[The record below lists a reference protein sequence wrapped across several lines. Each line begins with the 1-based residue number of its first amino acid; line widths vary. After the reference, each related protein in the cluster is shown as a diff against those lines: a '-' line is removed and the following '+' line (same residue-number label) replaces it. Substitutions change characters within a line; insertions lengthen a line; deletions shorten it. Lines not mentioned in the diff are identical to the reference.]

1 MNQETIIQR
10 HIMLAL
16 SEMGCLVFRNE
27 TSGAWVGKKIHQ
39 AGQQVTLADARLI
52 RFGLCVGSSDLV
64 GLTASGR
71 FFAIEVKTK
80 TGRAT
85 KEQLNFIEQ
94 IKKHGGLAGIAR
106 NVEDARGIINDQQ
119 DQESPLVR

>member
-16 SEMGCLVFRNE
+16 SNAGCLVFRNE
-27 TSGAWVGKKIHQ
+27 TGGAWVGRVIHK
-39 AGQQVTLADARLI
+39 AGDQVTIEHAKLI
-52 RFGLCVGSSDLV
+52 KFGLCIGSSDLI
-64 GLTASGR
+64 GLTDKGI

-80 TGRAT
+80 TGKAS

-94 IKKHGGLAGIAR
+94 VKASGGKTGIAR
-106 NVEDARGIINDQQ
+106 SAQDALRIIN
-119 DQESPLVR
+119 EN

>member
-1 MNQETIIQR
+1 MNQETKIQR
-10 HIMLAL
+10 AIMLAL

-39 AGQQVTLADARLI
+39 SGQQVTLSDARMI
-52 RFGLCVGSSDLV
+52 RFGLAVGSSDLI
-64 GLTASGR
+64 GLTSSGQ

-106 NVEDARGIINDQQ
+106 TVDEARGIINDNQ
-119 DQESPLVR
+119 DQESLLVR